1 MAAKQSVAEELLKAI
16 QMPNMRPTPSYI
28 SEADTVS
35 VEDFMTSRYARNYVL
50 DTSNVHWGGEI
61 NANHI
66 FDVFADYHTS
76 RDSNKVRMGMLE
88 YVTVNSQRFAWDCYT
103 LLCMSGLSL
112 GDWRAKM
119 AFWANPADT
128 MALYALSDQYGL
140 HTSVITK
147 SKLWTTVTADY
158 QGTEWDVLDISTIKL
173 LYMGANRFGRIWKK
187 AVPDQPSFYGQ
198 NFNYQPMIQLS
209 SVPSSID
216 VETACTLI
224 QIGDSVT
231 QVQDEAVTE
240 SQTFTGPDVEIHGDA
255 MDKIVNRLD
264 VCQWHPLKVTDAMDK
279 VINTDFD
286 KGVQVETQSVPNSNP
301 VIQVETK
308 QCFVKLVRLE
318 SILLDRITDEDDN
331 KHETNVIDNT
341 MTPPVIQS
349 RLWPRKTRSRTTRHP
364 RQASANVEYSESV
377 PVPPTKNKKMYVKNV
392 KPDQSGPSEDRIKA
406 QSSRS
411 TPLPLASP
419 DCRYQSQPITMKTL
433 ILRVPPQPT
442 RTIPAT
448 RITTI
453 TP

>member
-1 MAAKQSVAEELLKAI
+1 MVAEQSVAEELLKAI
-16 QMPNMRPTPSYI
+16 QMPNMRPMPSYI

-50 DTSNVHWGGEI
+50 DTSNVHWDGEI

-88 YVTVNSQRFAWDCYT
+88 YVTVNSQRYAWDCYT

-187 AVPDQPSFYGQ
+187 AVADQPSFYGQ
-198 NFNYQPMIQLS
+198 NFNYQPMIPLS

-224 QIGDSVT
+224 QIRDSVP
-231 QVQDEAVTE
+231 QAQDEAVTE
-240 SQTFTGPDVEIHGDA
+240 FQTFTGPDVEMHDDA
-255 MDKIVNRLD
+255 MDKIVNRHD

-279 VINTDFD
+279 VINTDFE
-286 KGVQVETQSVPNSNP
+286 KCVQVETQSVPNSNS

-308 QCFVKLVRLE
+308 QCFVKLVRLD
-318 SILLDRITDEDDN
+318 SILLDRTTDVDDN
-331 KHETNVIDNT
+331 KHETDVIDNT

-349 RLWPRKTRSRTTRHP
+349 RLRPRKTRSRTTRHP
-364 RQASANVEYSESV
+364 RQASANVEYSEPV
-377 PVPPTKNKKMYVKNV
+377 PVPPTKNKNMYVKNV
-392 KPDQSGPSEDRIKA
+392 KPDQSGPLRRLNQSTIK
-406 QSSRS
+406 
-411 TPLPLASP
+411 LLN
-419 DCRYQSQPITMKTL
+419 
-433 ILRVPPQPT
+433 PPYL
-442 RTIPAT
+442 
-448 RITTI
+448 
-453 TP
+453 